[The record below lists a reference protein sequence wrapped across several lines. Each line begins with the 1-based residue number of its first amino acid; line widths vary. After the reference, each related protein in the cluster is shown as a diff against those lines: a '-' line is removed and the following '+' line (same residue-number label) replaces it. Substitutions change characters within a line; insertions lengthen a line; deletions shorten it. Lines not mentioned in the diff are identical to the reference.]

1 MNDDVQS
8 LAALLRRAARALVF
22 TGAGVSTESGIPDF
36 RSPGGIWDRYPVV
49 YYDEFLRDPEAQR
62 RYWLRSR
69 ETYPV
74 LAAAEPNPAHQ
85 AIARLDA
92 LGKLLLVVTQNID
105 GLHQRAGLPPEK
117 VIELHGN
124 NHEVLCLACDA
135 RTPRQAIQAELVAGV
150 EVPHCARCGGLL
162 KNATVSFGQALPEA
176 ALHAAERAARACDLC
191 LVVGSSLVVYPAA
204 LVPMLALEHGAPL
217 IIVNDSPTPQDHHA
231 ELLIRARAGSVLP
244 HAVAALQSPQ

>member
-1 MNDDVQS
+1 MDEMER
-8 LAALLRRAARALVF
+8 LAALLREAERVLVF

-49 YYDEFLRDPEAQR
+49 YFDEFLRDPEAQR

-74 LAAAEPNPAHQ
+74 LARAAPNPAHE
-85 AIARLDA
+85 AVARLDA

-105 GLHQRAGLPPEK
+105 GLHQRAGLPVEK
-117 VIELHGN
+117 VVELHGN
-124 NHEVLCLACDA
+124 NHEVLGLACDA

-162 KNATVSFGQALPEA
+162 KNATVSFGQPLPEA
-176 ALHAAERAARACDLC
+176 ALQAAERAARACDLC

-204 LVPMLALEHGAPL
+204 YVPIYAAESGAPL
-217 IIVNDSPTPQDHHA
+217 AIVNATPTPLD
-231 ELLIRARAGSVLP
+231 ELARLVVRAQAGAVLSA
-244 HAVAALQSPQ
+244 AVAALG

>member
-1 MNDDVQS
+1 MDDGVRA
-8 LAALLRRAARALVF
+8 LADLLRAAARVLAF

-36 RSPGGIWDRYPVV
+36 RSPGGIWDRYPIV
-49 YYDEFLRDPEAQR
+49 YHDEFLRDPEAQR

-74 LAAAEPNPAHQ
+74 IAAAAPNPAHE
-85 AIARLDA
+85 AIATLER

-105 GLHQRAGLPPEK
+105 GLHQRAGSSPDK
-117 VIELHGN
+117 VVELHGN
-124 NHEVLCLACDA
+124 NHAVVCLRCDA
-135 RTPRQAIQAELVAGV
+135 RTPRQAIQAELVAGT

-176 ALHAAERAARACDLC
+176 ALRAAEQAARECDCC

-204 LVPMLALEHGAPL
+204 YVPVYAAESGAPL
-217 IIVNDSPTPQDHHA
+217 AILNATPTPLDEA
-231 ELLIRARAGSVLP
+231 ARLVLRGQAGPILSE
-244 HAVAALQSPQ
+244 AVAAL